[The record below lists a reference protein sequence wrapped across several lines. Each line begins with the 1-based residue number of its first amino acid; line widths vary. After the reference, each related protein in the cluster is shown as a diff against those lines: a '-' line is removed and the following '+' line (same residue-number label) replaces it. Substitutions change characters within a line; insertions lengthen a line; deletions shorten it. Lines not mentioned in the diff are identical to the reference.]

1 MSVKRYDFF
10 VERTEIPEFSPT
22 TSGYVTY
29 EDYVKVRKERD
40 VLKKQRDDY
49 QATVAYF
56 LAKIKT
62 LDSGWVEANASIM
75 AKKGISPET
84 GDFEIPCICPETKID
99 PFCPKCS
106 PAKNGWAVVSKK
118 YDTVIFAM
126 RDTER
131 DAINCIWQN
140 YKYYKNDD
148 VMVRRTTFDEREQYL
163 SNRFIKTQ
171 G

>member
-10 VERTEIPEFSPT
+10 VERTEIPEFSPF

-40 VLKKQRDDY
+40 ELKKQRDDY
-49 QATVAYF
+49 QTTIAYF

-62 LDSGWVEANASIM
+62 LDCGWIAANIDILSDNV
-75 AKKGISPET
+75 KTPEQP
-84 GDFEIPCICPETKID
+84 PCICPKDKTD
-99 PFCPKCS
+99 QYCPKCS

-118 YDTVIFAM
+118 YDTVIFDM

-131 DAINCIWQN
+131 DAINCVWQN
-140 YKYYKNDD
+140 YKNDD
-148 VMVRRTTFDEREQYL
+148 VMVRRTTFYER
-163 SNRFIKTQ
+163 NDI
-171 G
+171 